1 MYEEVD
7 PNEEIKRALKHIF
20 ILSAIKWG
28 AAMLIT
34 HTLSKLLLE
43 ENQKTLQTSSS
54 SRNTRI

>member
-7 PNEEIKRALKHIF
+7 PNEEIKRALKRVF
-20 ILSAIKWG
+20 IVPAIKWG
-28 AAMLIT
+28 AVILIT

-43 ENQKTLQTSSS
+43 ENQQTLQTRSS

>member
-7 PNEEIKRALKHIF
+7 SNEEIKRVLKRVF
-20 ILSAIKWG
+20 ITTAIKWG
-28 AAMLIT
+28 AFMLIT